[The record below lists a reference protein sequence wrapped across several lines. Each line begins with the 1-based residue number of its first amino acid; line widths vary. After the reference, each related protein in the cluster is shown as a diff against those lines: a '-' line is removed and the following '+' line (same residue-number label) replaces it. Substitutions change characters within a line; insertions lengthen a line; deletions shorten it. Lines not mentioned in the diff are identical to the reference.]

1 MLGQFSLDHMAST
14 GHHWYTHIDT
24 DDTESFMSR
33 MGVMMYDVLN
43 VL

>member
-1 MLGQFSLDHMAST
+1 MLGQFSLAWT
-14 GHHWYTHIDT
+14 GHHRYTHIDT

-33 MGVMMYDVLN
+33 LGVMMYDVLN